1 MRFYAVGKRVFVV
14 PGAGARTMINVVAV
28 LSPLEGILQPRCLF
42 GWSDQRIVF
51 MGCTCVCMCVCL
63 SACCARMSAG
73 KCQSFAAD
81 IRGHSHAG
89 FDVERAGS
97 ELIFVPFDNSGRRS
111 NLPPLV
117 LRCSASSFPSLSF
130 VSASSHTW
138 DLTINHHPSC
148 RCVGDVS
155 ILDGSLV
162 Q

>member
-1 MRFYAVGKRVFVV
+1 
-14 PGAGARTMINVVAV
+14 MINVIAV

-42 GWSDQRIVF
+42 GWSDQSIVF
-51 MGCTCVCMCVCL
+51 MGCTCVCICVCL
-63 SACCARMSAG
+63 LACCARMSAG

-81 IRGHSHAG
+81 IADIGGHSHAG
-89 FDVERAGS
+89 FDVERSGS

-111 NLPPLV
+111 NLPPPV

-130 VSASSHTW
+130 IISASSHTW
-138 DLTINHHPSC
+138 DLTINHHPLC

-155 ILDGSLV
+155 VLDGSLV